1 MLEFRLL
8 GDIDV
13 RVDGHLIE
21 MGPARQRCVLV
32 ALLVEANEL
41 VSVDQLLD
49 RVWGDRRPQRAR
61 ETLYSYLSRLR
72 NRLSPAGGVTVLRR
86 SAGYQ
91 LTVEPDTVDL
101 HRFRAL
107 VRQARD
113 APDDTGALGLFDEAL
128 GLWRGEAFAHLETP
142 WLSTLRTA
150 VGQER
155 FAAELDRWD
164 VALRRGRHAA
174 LLPELTRRAGEH
186 PLDERLAGQ
195 LMLALYRSGRQAD
208 ALEHYTRLRHRLADT
223 LGVDPGPELR
233 RLHLRMLHTDPALA
247 GPAGG
252 GTGVG
257 PAGGTGVGPTAP
269 ARPRPH
275 QLPPTVADFTGR
287 ADAVGWLETSLTGP
301 ADRLRVVALSG
312 PAGVGKSSLAW
323 YAAHRLRREYPDGQL
338 YADLRGSWPD
348 GADAFAVLGRF
359 LRVLG
364 LPDNLHSDSLEERA
378 GQFRDAVHDRRLL
391 VVLDDARSAAQ
402 VRPLLPGGA
411 PGAVIVTSRTRL
423 TGLEGA
429 AHLGL
434 ATFTPDEA
442 IRLLERI
449 VGPDRARTEPD
460 AATEIV
466 RLCGYLPLAVRIA
479 AARLAARPRWRLGQL
494 AERLRDEL
502 GRLDELATD
511 DLEVRA
517 SLGLSYRALA
527 EPARRM
533 LRLLSLLDAP
543 DVPAWTGAAMLDVP
557 PARAE
562 SLLESLV
569 DACLLELLDPAG
581 GEPRY
586 GMHDLVRL
594 FARERAAAEE
604 SDEVRRAALERAF
617 GAWLT
622 RAEAADAGLSTRTL
636 ARISGPARRWPPAA
650 PAGPVTDPLGWFDRE
665 RPALVAAIRQAAGL
679 DLADLAWNL
688 AAATQPC
695 YELRGLYDEAR
706 QLHQAALRA
715 CRRAGERRGEA
726 VLLRNLSD
734 LWASRPGALLRDRLD
749 AAETA
754 LRIFRQV
761 DEPRGVADALWLC
774 ADVHRVTGRHPAAAP
789 LIAEALSISVDVG
802 YQLGECHALAQ
813 RAIIARE
820 QGHDEVARELGHR
833 YLDLARR
840 MGARRDE
847 SVALTLLGLTYAEL
861 DLPEPAQEYLRQA
874 VAVARDPSDEVQET
888 YALARLGQL
897 YAVLGHPAAR
907 HTLAVALA
915 RSQADALVFGEA
927 ISLIGLGELE
937 LIDSRPRRA
946 VALLRRVLQLLG
958 DARSHFIRARTLTV
972 LGHAYASVN
981 DTSSA
986 ESAWSAAYALYQQ
999 IDNDSAASRLAALLP
1014 RMSAQR
1020 TVR

>member
-13 RVDGHLIE
+13 RVDGHRIE
-21 MGPARQRCVLV
+21 VGPARQRCVLV
-32 ALLVEANEL
+32 ALLVEANGV

-72 NRLSPAGGVTVLRR
+72 GCLSPAGDVTVLRR

-91 LTVEPDTVDL
+91 LTVEPDAVDL
-101 HRFRAL
+101 HRFRGL
-107 VRQARD
+107 VRQARST
-113 APDDTGALGLFDEAL
+113 PDDARALGLFDEAL

-142 WLSTLRTA
+142 WLSALRTA
-150 VGQER
+150 LGQER
-155 FAAELDRWD
+155 FAAELDRCD
-164 VALRRGRHAA
+164 IALRQGRHAE

-208 ALEHYTRLRHRLADT
+208 ALEHYSRLRHRLADT

-233 RLHLRMLHTDPALA
+233 RLHLRMLHTDPELA
-247 GPAGG
+247 SPSGDGIEA
-252 GTGVG
+252 
-257 PAGGTGVGPTAP
+257 AP
-269 ARPRPH
+269 PVSSPPRPH

-287 ADAVGWLETSLTGP
+287 DDAVGWVERGLTGP

-323 YAAHRLRREYPDGQL
+323 YVAHRLRREYPDGQL

-348 GADAFAVLGRF
+348 AADAFAVLGRF

-364 LPDNLHSDSLEERA
+364 IPDSLHSDSLEERA
-378 GQFRDAVHDRRLL
+378 GQFRDAVHERRLL

-402 VRPLLPGGA
+402 VRSLLPGGA
-411 PGAVIVTSRTRL
+411 PGAVIVTSRARL

-434 ATFTPDEA
+434 ATFAPDEA

-449 VGPDRARTEPD
+449 VGPDRAGTEP
-460 AATEIV
+460 AAVAEIV

-479 AARLAARPRWRLGQL
+479 AARLAARPHWRLGQL

-557 PARAE
+557 LAQAE

-617 GAWLT
+617 GAWLS
-622 RAEAADAGLSTRTL
+622 RAEAADEWLPARTL
-636 ARISGPARRWPPAA
+636 ARISGPARRWPPAGPAA
-650 PAGPVTDPLGWFDRE
+650 PVEDPVGWFDRE
-665 RPALVAAIRQAAGL
+665 RPALVASIRQAAGL
-679 DLADLAWNL
+679 DLAELAWNL
-688 AAATQPC
+688 AATTQPC
-695 YELRGLYDEAR
+695 YELRGMHDEAR

-715 CRRAGERRGEA
+715 CRRAGERLGEA
-726 VLLRNLSD
+726 VLLRNLAD
-734 LWASRPGALLRDRLD
+734 LWTSRPGAELRDKLD
-749 AAETA
+749 AAEAA
-754 LRIFRQV
+754 LRIFRLV

-774 ADVHRVTGRHPAAAP
+774 ADVYRVTGRHGEAAP
-789 LIAEALSISVDVG
+789 LLAEALSISAAAG

-813 RAIIARE
+813 RAIISRE
-820 QGHDEVARELGHR
+820 QGRDEVARDLGHR

-840 MGARRDE
+840 MGASRDE
-847 SVALTLLGLTYAEL
+847 STALTLLGLTYGDL
-861 DLPEPAQEYLRQA
+861 DRPEPGQAYLRQA
-874 VAVARDPSDEVQET
+874 VAVARDTGDEVQET

-897 YAVLGHPAAR
+897 YAVIGHRSAR

-915 RSQADALVFGEA
+915 RSQADGLAFGEA

-937 LIDSRPRRA
+937 LIDGRPRRA

-958 DARSHFIRARTLTV
+958 EARFHFIRARTLTV
-972 LGHAYASVN
+972 LGHAYASVDDN
-981 DTSSA
+981 PA
-986 ESAWSAAYALYQQ
+986 AASAWSAAYALFRQ
-999 IDNDSAASRLAALLP
+999 IDNEPAASRVAELFP
-1014 RMSAQR
+1014 GIPVQR
-1020 TVR
+1020 TLR

>member
-8 GDIDV
+8 GELDV
-13 RVDGHLIE
+13 RLDGHRIE
-21 MGPARQRCVLV
+21 MGPARQCCVLV

-72 NRLSPAGGVTVLRR
+72 QHLAPAGDVTVLRR
-86 SAGYQ
+86 PAGYR
-91 LTVEPDTVDL
+91 LTIEPETVDL
-101 HRFRAL
+101 HRFRGL
-107 VRQARD
+107 VRQARSTSDD
-113 APDDTGALGLFDEAL
+113 ARALTLFDEAL

-142 WLSTLRTA
+142 WLSALRTA
-150 VGQER
+150 LGQER
-155 FAAELDRWD
+155 FAAELDRCD
-164 VALRRGRHAA
+164 IALRQGRHAT

-208 ALEHYTRLRHRLADT
+208 ALDHYSRLRHRLADT
-223 LGVDPGPELR
+223 LGVDPRPELR
-233 RLHLRMLHTDPALA
+233 QLHLRMLHTDPDLA
-247 GPAGG
+247 SPAGG
-252 GTGVG
+252 G
-257 PAGGTGVGPTAP
+257 PEPAP
-269 ARPRPH
+269 AVPAPPRPH

-287 ADAVGWLETSLTGP
+287 SEAVGSLEAGLTGP

-323 YAAHRLRREYPDGQL
+323 HVAHRLRPEYPDGQL

-348 GADAFAVLGRF
+348 AAEPFTVLGRF

-364 LPDNLHSDSLEERA
+364 LPDSLHSDSLEERA
-378 GQFRDAVHDRRLL
+378 SQFRDAVHDRRLL

-411 PGAVIVTSRTRL
+411 PGAVIVTSRQRL
-423 TGLEGA
+423 TGLDGA
-429 AHLGL
+429 GHLAL
-434 ATFTPDEA
+434 ATFAPDEA
-442 IRLLERI
+442 IRLLERV
-449 VGPDRARTEPD
+449 VGPGRAGTEP
-460 AATEIV
+460 AAVAEIV

-479 AARLAARPRWRLGQL
+479 AARLAARPHWRLGQL

-517 SLGLSYRALA
+517 SLALSYRALA

-557 PARAE
+557 PGRAE

-569 DACLLELLDPAG
+569 DACLLELHDPSD

-586 GMHDLVRL
+586 AMHDLVRL
-594 FARERAAAEE
+594 FARERAADEE
-604 SDEVRRAALERAF
+604 SAQVRRDALERAF
-617 GAWLT
+617 GAWLI
-622 RAEAADAGLSTRTL
+622 RAEAVGAGLPTRTL
-636 ARISGPARRWPPAA
+636 AQITGPARRWQPAA
-650 PAGPVTDPLGWFDRE
+650 PVGSVPDPVGWFDRE
-665 RPALVAAIRQAAGL
+665 RPAMSASIQQAATLG
-679 DLADLAWNL
+679 LADLAWNL
-688 AAATQPC
+688 AATTQPF
-695 YELRGLYDEAR
+695 YELRGMHDEAR
-706 QLHQAALRA
+706 RIHQTALRA

-726 VLLRNLSD
+726 VLLRNLAD
-734 LWASRPGALLRDRLD
+734 LWTSRPGADLRDKFD
-749 AAETA
+749 AAEAA
-754 LRIFRQV
+754 LGIFRLV

-774 ADVHRVTGRHPAAAP
+774 ADVYRVTGRHREAEP
-789 LIAEALSISVDVG
+789 LLAEAMSISVAAG

-813 RAIIARE
+813 RAIISRE
-820 QGHDEVARELGHR
+820 QGRDEATRELGQR

-847 SVALTLLGLTYAEL
+847 STALTLLGLTYGEL
-861 DLPEPAQEYLRQA
+861 DRPEPGQAYLRQA
-874 VAVARDPSDEVQET
+874 VAVAREIGDQVQET
-888 YALARLGQL
+888 YALARLGAL
-897 YAVLGHPAAR
+897 YAVLGHPSAR
-907 HTLAVALA
+907 HTLAAALA
-915 RSQADALVFGEA
+915 RSQADGLAFGEA
-927 ISLIGLGELE
+927 ISLAGLGELE
-937 LIDSRPRRA
+937 LIDGRPRRA

-958 DARSHFIRARTLTV
+958 DSRFHFLRARALTV

-981 DTSSA
+981 DDVAAVSV
-986 ESAWSAAYALYQQ
+986 WSAGYDLFRQ
-999 IDNDSAASRLAALLP
+999 IDNEPAAERVAALMP
-1014 RMSAQR
+1014 EIPVQGTCR
-1020 TVR
+1020 